1 MTELRRQEFE
11 RRRKQLEDFNK
22 KKPFQ
27 RRKQKPRRE
36 GEPGVIKKRRKSSQS
51 AISAALVRVK
61 LVINTMFETTDV
73 LSKKGSGPMGQ
84 HYCL

>member
-36 GEPGVIKKRRKSSQS
+36 GEPGMIKKRRKSNQS
-51 AISAALVRVK
+51 AISAALVSVK
-61 LVINTMFETTDV
+61 
-73 LSKKGSGPMGQ
+73 
-84 HYCL
+84 